1 MVDVAIVKMH
11 EWMTTPHYAHEGDA
25 GLDLRA
31 SEEMSI
37 LPNETKTVPTG
48 VKMAIPQGYVGLVW
62 DKSGLAS
69 KSSIKTMAGVI
80 DSGYRGEIKV
90 VMINL
95 GKTEFN
101 ITKDMKIAQIL
112 FQPVTR
118 ANLTLKDSLDDTAR
132 GEGGFGSTGTH

>member
-37 LPNETKTVPTG
+37 MPSETKTVPTG
-48 VKMAIPQGYVGLVW
+48 VKMAIPNGYVGLVW
-62 DKSGLAS
+62 DKSGVAS
-69 KSSIKTMAGVI
+69 KNSVKTMAGVI

-95 GKTEFN
+95 GKTEFK
-101 ITKDMKIAQIL
+101 ITKDMKVAQIL

>member
-31 SEEMSI
+31 AEETVI
-37 LPNETKTVPTG
+37 QPGENKTVATG
-48 VKMAIPQGYVGLVW
+48 VKMAIPVGYVGLVW
-62 DKSGLAS
+62 DKSGIAS
-69 KSSIKTMAGVI
+69 KNSIKTMAGVI

-95 GKTEFN
+95 GKTEFK

-118 ANLTLKDSLDDTAR
+118 ANLKLKDSLDDTAR